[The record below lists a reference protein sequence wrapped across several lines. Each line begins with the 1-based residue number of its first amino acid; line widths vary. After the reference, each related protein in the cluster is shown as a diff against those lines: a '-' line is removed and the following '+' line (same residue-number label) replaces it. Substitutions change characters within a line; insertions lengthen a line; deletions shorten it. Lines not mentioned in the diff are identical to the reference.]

1 MRSCPKLLLRLVF
14 TRGTAAQVLVVELAF
29 NETVVAGLVL
39 KLFDIERTANI
50 DDLLKLSGRK
60 EVIEFGRFGAILTT
74 TRESDVVT

>member
-1 MRSCPKLLLRLVF
+1 MR
-14 TRGTAAQVLVVELAF
+14 TRGTVAHVVVVELAF

-74 TRESDVVT
+74 TREPDIVA